1 MKLRQLCTSRHVLFL
16 TIFLLVVLASIYSS
30 RTPSNNRDWS
40 ADQALLPYA
49 VFKENTVNLFN
60 VRNFTYASTTKYTM
74 NYYNKEYN
82 LDQLSSV
89 DYIVEP
95 FEGIGAAHTFLS
107 FGFNDGNYVAIS
119 VEIRKEKGETFS
131 PLKGLLRSYELMYV
145 IADEQDVI
153 KLRTN
158 YRKDSVYLYPVQT
171 SRENM
176 RALFVDM
183 LNRANTLG
191 DTPEFYNTLTNTCTT
206 NIARHINNISPHKIP
221 WDLRLLLPKN
231 SDALAYELGFINN
244 SIPLEDLR
252 KKHLINEK
260 ALQYA
265 NDDNFSALI
274 RQ

>member
-1 MKLRQLCTSRHVLFL
+1 M
-16 TIFLLVVLASIYSS
+16 
-30 RTPSNNRDWS
+30 
-40 ADQALLPYA
+40 
-49 VFKENTVNLFN
+49 
-60 VRNFTYASTTKYTM
+60 
-74 NYYNKEYN
+74 
-82 LDQLSSV
+82 

-107 FGFNDGNYVAIS
+107 FGFNDGNFVAIS

-183 LNRANTLG
+183 LNRANSLR

-206 NIARHINNISPHKIP
+206 NIARHINMISPHKIP

-260 ALQYA
+260 ALLYD
-265 NDDNFSALI
+265 NDYNFSALI